1 MRKISV
7 VIILASVVVA
17 MSSCQSKME
26 KLEEV
31 VFSDEFSYD
40 TKGVSQATEL
50 MDLYIKKAEA
60 EPKAAK
66 APDWMF
72 KAAELAMN
80 LEKTQQALELYNK
93 IIYTYPD
100 YEKSPECLFLM
111 AFIYENNV
119 QNYGKAKD
127 LYEQFLKQ
135 YPDHEFADDAAFSLQ
150 NIGKSPEE
158 LMREFEAKNQPAVI

>member
-1 MRKISV
+1 M
-7 VIILASVVVA
+7 LASVAMA

-31 VFSDEFSYD
+31 VFSEEFGYD
-40 TKGVSQATEL
+40 TKGVVKATEL
-50 MDLYIKKAEA
+50 MYLYIKKAEE
-60 EPKAAK
+60 EPKAVK
-66 APDWMF
+66 SPDYMF

-80 LEKTQQALELYNK
+80 LEKTPQALELYNK

-100 YEKSPECLFLM
+100 YEKAPECLFLM
-111 AFIYENNV
+111 AFIYENNI
-119 QNYGKAKD
+119 QNYGKAKE